1 MLRESASIARRNA
14 RRRRGELAR
23 NNYYRFYN
31 LGVRHVGSR
40 EEDLGRYDAIRI
52 EHDKG
57 TFKTPMLRSIVGTA
71 FYIHNGVFKTLE
83 EVVDFLDQGG
93 GHNQNL
99 SPLLKL
105 LGLNEEEKSD
115 LATFLKALTGEAITF
130 EMPKLPK

>member
-1 MLRESASIARRNA
+1 M
-14 RRRRGELAR
+14 
-23 NNYYRFYN
+23 
-31 LGVRHVGSR
+31 
-40 EEDLGRYDAIRI
+40 